1 MGVKRKSDKGDL
13 LFDSVIYLLIIFVC
27 VITLYPFVYVIS
39 LSISNTS
46 NVMHNDVLLFPKGFN
61 LAAYKAVL
69 SYKGIFVAYGNTLFY
84 TLFGTLISLMLTAF
98 AAYPLSR
105 KEWKFRNVAT
115 IFLAITLWFGGG
127 MIPFYLMMKDMHLL
141 NTRLGVLLYAAIS
154 TFYIIVMRTYFAS
167 LPKELEESAKID
179 GANDLR
185 IFFQIVLPLSKPVLA
200 AIGLY
205 YAIDKW
211 NSFFWEMIL
220 LNKDS
225 LLPVQ
230 ALLVRIIRDSSFD
243 KEIQSALTHNLEVLP
258 ITIQYAA
265 IIVTSLPIIFA
276 YPFLQKYFVKGVMI
290 GAIKN

>member
-1 MGVKRKSDKGDL
+1 MGVKRKMDVGDL
-13 LFDSVIYLLIIFVC
+13 FFDGIIYLLILLVC

-46 NVMHNDVLLFPKGFN
+46 NVMNNDILLFPKGLN
-61 LAAYKAVL
+61 LAAYKTVL
-69 SYKGIFVAYGNTLFY
+69 SYNGIFVAYGNTLFY
-84 TLFGTLISLMLTAF
+84 TIFGTLISLLLTAF

-141 NTRLGVLLYAAIS
+141 NSRLGVLLYAAIS
-154 TFYIIVMRTYFAS
+154 TFYIIVMRTYFQS

-230 ALLVRIIRDSSFD
+230 AILVRIIRDSSFD
-243 KEIQSALTHNLEVLP
+243 KEMQTALTHNVEVLP

-265 IIVTSLPIIFA
+265 IIVTSLPIILA

>member
-1 MGVKRKSDKGDL
+1 MMEKRKLDSGDL
-13 LFDSVIYLLIIFVC
+13 LFSTIIYVLIILIC
-27 VITLYPFVYVIS
+27 VVTVYPFIYVIS

-46 NVMHNDVLLFPKGFN
+46 NVMHNDVLLLPKGFN

-69 SYKGIFVAYGNTLFY
+69 SYNGIFVAYANTLFY
-84 TLFGTLISLMLTAF
+84 TIFGTLLSLLLTAF

-141 NTRLGVLLYAAIS
+141 NSRLGVLLYAAIS
-154 TFYIIVMRTYFAS
+154 TFYIIVMRTYFSS
-167 LPKELEESAKID
+167 LPKELDESAKID
-179 GANDLR
+179 GASDIR
-185 IFFQIVLPLSKPVLA
+185 IFFQIVIPLSKPVLA

-225 LLPVQ
+225 MLPVQ

-243 KEIQSALTHNLEVLP
+243 KEMQTALTHNVEVLP

-265 IIVTSLPIIFA
+265 IIVTSLPIILA

-290 GAIKN
+290 GAIKS